1 MMDALIAGRV
11 HGQPTARAGKSGKP
25 FAVAKV
31 RAAGGDGEA
40 LFVSVIAFDEAPCK
54 ALLALSDG
62 DSVALS
68 GSLTPKVWTDREGNT
83 RPALDLVAHQVL
95 TAYHVTRKRA
105 AVRPLPPLVEVK
117 VQRER
122 RAESARPSHDAWR
135 AAAPHDRSNQGDF
148 EPLDF

>member
-1 MMDALIAGRV
+1 MIDALIAGRL
-11 HGQPTARAGKSGKP
+11 HGQPTARTGKSGKP

-31 RAAGGDGEA
+31 RAAAGDGES
-40 LFVSVIAFDEAPCK
+40 LFVSVIAFDDAPRN
-54 ALLALSDG
+54 ALLALGDG

-68 GSLTPKVWTDREGNT
+68 GSLTPKVWTDKEGNT

-95 TAYHVTRKRA
+95 TSYNVTKKRA
-105 AVRPLPPLVEVK
+105 AVQQSTPAH
-117 VQRER
+117 Q
-122 RAESARPSHDAWR
+122 RPSHDAWR

>member
-1 MMDALIAGRV
+1 MIDALIAGRV
-11 HGQPTARAGKSGKP
+11 CGQPAERTSKNGKP

-31 RAAGGDGEA
+31 RAAGGDGES
-40 LFVSVIAFDEAPCK
+40 LFVNAIAFDEAPCK

-68 GSLTPKVWTDREGNT
+68 GSLTPKVWTDKEGNT

-95 TAYHVTRKRA
+95 TSYHSTRKRA
-105 AVRPLPPLVEVK
+105 AVRPPTAPE
-117 VQRER
+117 
-122 RAESARPSHDAWR
+122 RPSHDAWR
-135 AAAPHDRSNQGDF
+135 AAAQHDV

>member
-1 MMDALIAGRV
+1 MCIRDR
-11 HGQPTARAGKSGKP
+11 
-25 FAVAKV
+25 
-31 RAAGGDGEA
+31 
-40 LFVSVIAFDEAPCK
+40 FVSVIAFDDAPCK

-95 TAYHVTRKRA
+95 TSYHVTRKRA
-105 AVRPLPPLVEVK
+105 AVRPPPTPE
-117 VQRER
+117 
-122 RAESARPSHDAWR
+122 RPSHDAWR
-135 AAAPHDRSNQGDF
+135 AAAQHDV